1 MIPSR
6 NVSCSTGQ
14 KPSADTITSA
24 QRMSAITLGL
34 VGVCG
39 AAVAF
44 VSIRWIGNRAHSLVS
59 VNYLSVLSTM
69 VSAICLLFV
78 PGTKFQLPADS
89 LEWAYLLSLGVCGF
103 IMQFLITKGLQ
114 NDKSGSRATNMVY
127 TQLIFALA
135 FDYIFLGK
143 TPALFSIV
151 GGILIL
157 GSVLFMAL
165 HVDDSKVKKG
175 EGTVGDGELTVVFE
189 STSDQEEE
197 PAASALSSGTYMR
210 LVQDH
215 EGTNDV

>member
-1 MIPSR
+1 
-6 NVSCSTGQ
+6 
-14 KPSADTITSA
+14 
-24 QRMSAITLGL
+24 MSAITLGL
-34 VGVCG
+34 IGVCG

-44 VSIRWIGNRAHSLVS
+44 VSIRWIGSRAHSLVS

-69 VSAICLLFV
+69 VSAVCLLFV
-78 PGTKFQLPADS
+78 PGIGFKLPADS

-114 NDKSGSRATNMVY
+114 NDKAGSRATNMVY

-135 FDYIFLGK
+135 FDYLFLGK

-165 HVDDSKVKKG
+165 HVDDSNIMNG
-175 EGTVGDGELTVVFE
+175 EDTAG
-189 STSDQEEE
+189 DQELGVILERPDGREE
-197 PAASALSSGTYMR
+197 GPAASALFSGTYRR

-215 EGTNDV
+215 EGTNAV